1 MTTEWHIDREQL
13 KRDTIARLRE
23 IQAQLDRIEARRER
37 RRRLL
42 QRMSFGLLGR

>member
-1 MTTEWHIDREQL
+1 MTTEWSIDHEEL
-13 KRDTIARLRE
+13 KRTTIARLQE

-42 QRMSFGLLGR
+42 HRVSFGLLGR